1 MQDRGTGLTA
11 VAVQEGNSDVVEV
24 RLAEGTRV
32 LQVLLNQE
40 VLSFAEQSWM
50 DLKGEWDGLT
60 PFAFHLGI
68 LLTILVGGR
77 GCLQGTDVETGLLGL
92 AAGQPSAPLPCTPSE
107 GPGTVDMWLWPV
119 AICEQ
124 TVLGPRQQS

>member
-1 MQDRGTGLTA
+1 M
-11 VAVQEGNSDVVEV
+11 AVQEGNSDVVEV
-24 RLAEGTRV
+24 RLAEGTGV

-60 PFAFHLGI
+60 PFAFHLGVA
-68 LLTILVGGR
+68 LTSPGR
-77 GCLQGTDVETGLLGL
+77 RQGLCPGHRCRDRGLLGL
-92 AAGQPSAPLPCTPSE
+92 AAGQLPAPLPCTPSE
-107 GPGTVDMWLWPV
+107 GPGTVGMWLWPV

-124 TVLGPRQQS
+124 SSRP